1 VEKVTVEKVMAN
13 ENEEV
18 VNTHLT
24 PAEVVPEK
32 IGKFILEPFNHAIA
46 VGMRKALEQGVQTH
60 EVLELLLNQLTSV
73 IAMIEPSGARE
84 QTIKDITNHLAK
96 MTQHYVRMRHTSPG
110 GVILP
115 NGAAQ

>member
-1 VEKVTVEKVMAN
+1 MAD
-13 ENEEV
+13 EEV
-18 VNTHLT
+18 VVTNLT
-24 PAEVVPEK
+24 PPEVIPEK

-73 IAMIEPSGARE
+73 LAMIEPAGARE
-84 QTIKDITNHLAK
+84 QTLRDITNHLAS
-96 MTQHYVRMRHTSPG
+96 MTQHYVRMRHTTPG

-115 NGAAQ
+115 NGAAR